1 MTDEFLTFLKDNGG
15 SFRKAADDELK
26 KLDKLSEIGLPDS
39 FKKFLSQH
47 VLNNELEFEDEYV
60 FYGIDRMYEENFD
73 YVPGAN
79 IYPLGL
85 LTFSSTLDGDAICTD
100 IHDDTYP
107 VRQCSHDLLS
117 DEEEISYYKK
127 EMITL
132 NFNYENVMKV
142 SPLLADGGFD
152 GFVEAL
158 KKEEAGTYSVTEIL
172 ANL

>member
-47 VLNNELEFEDEYV
+47 VLNNELKFEDEYV

-85 LTFSSTLDGDAICTD
+85 LTFASTLDGDAICID
-100 IHDDTYP
+100 IHDNTYP

-132 NFNYENVMKV
+132 NFNYENVIKV